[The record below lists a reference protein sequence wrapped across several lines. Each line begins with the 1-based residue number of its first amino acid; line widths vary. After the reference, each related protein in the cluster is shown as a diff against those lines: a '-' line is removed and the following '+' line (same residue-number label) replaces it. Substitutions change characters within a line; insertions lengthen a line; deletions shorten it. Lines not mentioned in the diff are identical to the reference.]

1 MVILSASNLSLSFGE
16 NKILDGVSFSVNEGD
31 KLGIIGSNGAG
42 KTTLF
47 RLLLSELAPD
57 GGQVYLAKGK
67 SVGYLSQN
75 TALFAKS
82 SDKTPLSVM
91 YEAFTDILGLEDE
104 IATLS
109 EELQSTS
116 PTDEKRIASLSSALE
131 AAHRRYAEG
140 GGAEVRGRC
149 RAMLLRMGFRESEL
163 SLPISDLSGGQAT
176 RLSLCRL
183 LISEPDILFL
193 DEPTNHLDADA
204 LSWLE
209 EFLAGYKKTVL
220 LISHDRYFLDRVT
233 NKTLKL
239 ERNHARLFPGNYSKA
254 RLLEAE
260 EIASQTKRY
269 KEQQK
274 EIEKIEKNIAFQRKC
289 GMEHNFV
296 TIRSKQKQLDRMEK
310 VEKVKGP
317 ERTIR
322 LSFSGEESGNDV
334 LTVKNLSFSYGEK
347 PLLHNLSFF
356 VRKGEKILFVGDNGC
371 GKSTLMKLLI
381 GTLPKK
387 EGKIEFGYNVEIG
400 YFDQENRLFS
410 EGKTVFEEIADTY
423 PAMKNE
429 EIRSSLARF
438 LFFAEDI
445 EKKIAELSGGERARL
460 TLCKLILKK
469 TNLLILAEP
478 TNHLVIGSRE
488 ALEEALL
495 AFPGTIL
502 AVSHDRYFIDTL
514 STRIIEL
521 SPEGAKDYPLF
532 GNENPYAAY
541 LALRQESRAECPP
554 PEKKE
559 DEEKQKRRE
568 SYEEK
573 RKRDAER
580 RAAERKVEAAKKKA
594 PLLEARLSEIDEE
607 LFGEAASDYIRA
619 AALSEEKQQIEEEL
633 LSLYELIL

>member
-1 MVILSASNLSLSFGE
+1 MVILSASNLSLAFGE
-16 NKILDGVSFSVNEGD
+16 NTVLDGVSFSVNEGD

-57 GGQVYLAKGK
+57 CGQVYLAKGK
-67 SVGYLSQN
+67 SVGYLSQS

-82 SDKTPLSVM
+82 SDKTPLSLM
-91 YEAFTDILGLEDE
+91 YEAFSDILGLEDE
-104 IATLS
+104 IASLS
-109 EELQSTS
+109 EELQNT
-116 PTDEKRIASLSSALE
+116 PAEKTGRIASLSASLE

-140 GGAEVRGRC
+140 GGAEARGRC
-149 RAMLLRMGFRESEL
+149 RSMLLRMGFRENEL
-163 SLPISDLSGGQAT
+163 SLPIASLSGGQAT

-183 LISEPDILFL
+183 LIGEPDILFL

-209 EFLAGYKKTVL
+209 EFLIGYKKTVL

-233 NKTLKL
+233 NKTLKI

-260 EIASQTKRY
+260 ELASQTKRY

-310 VEKVKGP
+310 VERVKGP

-347 PLLHNLSFF
+347 PLLHELSFF
-356 VRKGEKILFVGDNGC
+356 VRKGERILFVGDNGC

-381 GTLPKK
+381 GALPKRA
-387 EGKIEFGYNVEIG
+387 GRIEFGYNVEIG

-410 EGKTVFEEIADTY
+410 EEKTVFEEIADTY

-429 EIRSSLARF
+429 EIRASLARF
-438 LFFAEDI
+438 LFFAENID
-445 EKKIAELSGGERARL
+445 KRIASLSGGERARL

-469 TNLLILAEP
+469 TNLLILDEP
-478 TNHLVIGSRE
+478 TNHLDIGSRE

-495 AFPGTIL
+495 DFPGTIL

-521 SPEGAKDYPLF
+521 SPSGAKDYPLF
-532 GNENPYAAY
+532 GSENPYAAY
-541 LALRQESRAECPP
+541 LSLREASRTEASVP
-554 PEKKE
+554 KKE

-573 RKRDAER
+573 RKKEAER
-580 RAAERKVEAAKKKA
+580 RAAERRVEAAKKKA

-619 AALSEEKQQIEEEL
+619 AALIEEKQKIEEEL